1 MTTPTPPSSLTAL
14 SVLSLA
20 FDIVSA
26 PCSAAETQRAEV
38 LLGIAREIR
47 EEQQYRSLRNMRA
60 ERKLAAAGI
69 PSSESTTL
77 RGYLDR
83 FKQAGEQAERRLT
96 QAERLF
102 MQGKQEEG
110 GPYHPATADD
120 PGRVRRLRAAH
131 LSGYHGTVEDANCP
145 VCNVDQTQRL
155 PIVWRLGDKADCR
168 HCHTPIVYDARR
180 MQDPVTKQ
188 EADPQYLWI
197 HKYTDQRACAVATM
211 SSDDA
216 EPTHTFAEP
225 SV

>member
-1 MTTPTPPSSLTAL
+1 MTTPKPDLLNARHAL
-14 SVLSLA
+14 ALA
-20 FDIVSA
+20 FDIVST

-47 EEQQYRSLRNMRA
+47 EEQQYRSLRGLRA
-60 ERKLAAAGI
+60 DLARVKLGAPSDQPAGPSSSLRVPAAA
-69 PSSESTTL
+69 ETTA
-77 RGYLDR
+77 YMPA
-83 FKQAGEQAERRLT
+83 FAE
-96 QAERLF
+96 
-102 MQGKQEEG
+102 
-110 GPYHPATADD
+110 
-120 PGRVRRLRAAH
+120 
-131 LSGYHGTVEDANCP
+131 
-145 VCNVDQTQRL
+145 QTQRL
-155 PIVWRLGDKADCR
+155 PIVWHLGDKADCR